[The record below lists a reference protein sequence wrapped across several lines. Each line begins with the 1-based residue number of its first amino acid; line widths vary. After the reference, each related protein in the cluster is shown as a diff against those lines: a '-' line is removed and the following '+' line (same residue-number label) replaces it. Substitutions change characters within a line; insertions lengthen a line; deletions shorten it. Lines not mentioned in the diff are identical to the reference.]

1 LAWVGIDLHIHSV
14 LSPCGDWSMSP
25 KNIIE
30 RVKKMNIGVIAIT
43 DHHMVENYPAISFWG
58 ERMGVL
64 VIPGMEIQTSE
75 EVHIV
80 SLFEDYDTALKF
92 QKDIFNY
99 LPDTKNR
106 EEIFGVQVV
115 VNEKDEV
122 ERIEERLL
130 NTSISLNVTDT
141 VKKIK
146 EYGGI
151 IILAH
156 VDRPSFSIISN
167 LGFIPK
173 DLFFDFIELSNKTN
187 HNKFISEHPEL
198 KDKKF
203 LISSDAHYLEDIKEP
218 KTFIYLEEF
227 SKKAVFKSLKEKNI
241 KIQGMEV

>member
-99 LPDTKNR
+99 LPDAKNR

-130 NTSISLNVTDT
+130 NTSILLNVTDT
-141 VKKIK
+141 VKKNKRIWW
-146 EYGGI
+146 
-151 IILAH
+151 
-156 VDRPSFSIISN
+156 DNNIS
-167 LGFIPK
+167 PCR
-173 DLFFDFIELSNKTN
+173 
-187 HNKFISEHPEL
+187 
-198 KDKKF
+198 
-203 LISSDAHYLEDIKEP
+203 
-218 KTFIYLEEF
+218 
-227 SKKAVFKSLKEKNI
+227 
-241 KIQGMEV
+241 